1 MVYIFSIVSVLL
13 LSLLLNTLDYSYTE
27 NDVIRK
33 YQLNK
38 INNNSF
44 KDVSTIILGDSS
56 SGNVISAQHF
66 YKLSGLKSENLSL
79 TAAWGIEGSLGVLKK
94 SLASNKKIKNI
105 IIIQTFDVW
114 SNPLT
119 KESLLELS
127 SILNALSTINLTDII
142 SYYFNPRE
150 IIWFLRSFFG
160 FNNELLEI
168 DMENDFLKQR
178 DSKYSNGERVLSDDF
193 SLNGRLFSIDKVGEI
208 SRLVS
213 FCNDNNLNC
222 ILVNGPIHSKLAKQS
237 KKYIQYIVRKL
248 TFFSSEIQYI
258 TNISTFSNSKMGD
271 SDDHLDVAYKKLVT
285 KKYYALIKPY
295 LEW

>member
-1 MVYIFSIVSVLL
+1 MVHLFSIVSVLL
-13 LSLLLNTLDYSYTE
+13 LSLLLNSLDYSYTE

-56 SGNVISAQHF
+56 SGNVISAQHL

-79 TAAWGIEGSLGVLKK
+79 TAAWGVEGSLGILKK

-105 IIIQTFDVW
+105 VIIQTFDVW
-114 SNPLT
+114 SSPLT

-127 SILNALSTINLTDII
+127 SILNTLSTINLTDII

-160 FNNELLEI
+160 FNNELVEI
-168 DMENDFLKQR
+168 DMENDYMKQK
-178 DSKYSNGERVLSDDF
+178 DGKYSNGEKVLSDDF

-237 KKYIQYIVRKL
+237 KKYIQYIIRKL

-258 TNISTFSNSKMGD
+258 ANISTFSNSKMGD
-271 SDDHLDVAYKKLVT
+271 SDDHLDVAYKKLAT